1 MTKDAMDA
9 SGWTTIASQAAPS
22 SYLDPLMGRQKA
34 KVHQRFI
41 RAGARDLKPQAVLK
55 ADVFEEAVGSDHI
68 LFDLWPAERLTVGMD
83 IALEAAGG
91 AVSRSPGMQVMATDW
106 LIHNPRL
113 ISTLL
118 FVSLRRLMGARAELP
133 IRALRCFFCLC
144 AHLPTQC
151 VTTCFPAACAWR
163 PELEEQPT

>member
-83 IALEAAGG
+83 IALEAASNPE
-91 AVSRSPGMQVMATDW
+91 ALHQAPVLVGM
-106 LIHNPRL
+106 
-113 ISTLL
+113 
-118 FVSLRRLMGARAELP
+118 RRLDETQAARKP
-133 IRALRCFFCLC
+133 VLRW
-144 AHLPTQC
+144 TR
-151 VTTCFPAACAWR
+151 PA
-163 PELEEQPT
+163 